1 LIARSDLGSVLNAAS
16 RVMIVDDDAV
26 LRSGAAR
33 LLRNHGYQVDMAAG
47 ADEALT
53 FALRHRY
60 AVIVCD
66 LLLPRLDG
74 ARLIERLRALQC
86 GAQYIIVTGASPD
99 EAARCLAD
107 TTYDAIVFKPWR
119 DEQLL
124 EVVKAQAEVEGRENS
139 ADVLPAFSGTLLI
152 IEDNPGD
159 RHLLMA
165 NVREAV
171 GKDCRI
177 RVAGTLTQA
186 AAIIRNEPAL
196 AVVLTDL
203 SLPDAQ
209 GVEVVTRLQE
219 LGVTAPLVVVTG
231 SSDESLAVRA
241 VEAGASEY
249 VTKGQ
254 LDPRLVSRAL
264 RFAMQRKRSQL
275 HLTRVA
281 LTDPLTGAANRAFFE
296 SHLAHWLFE
305 AHTGH
310 KGFAMFFVDLDR
322 FKDVNDTFGHA
333 VGDALLI
340 AVTARIQE
348 CLHDNDLL
356 ARIGGDEIAILSR
369 RAANR
374 PESENLRRVI
384 KNSLNESF
392 ALSGC
397 DVHISASVGV
407 AIFPDDGAESTEL
420 LRAADRDM
428 YRDKG
433 HRRRTSSPPVEFDGT
448 QQPAE
453 LELRR
458 AFDEREFV
466 LLYQPIV
473 DMETREVR
481 ALEAFLRWRR
491 PDGSLTLPNGFLR
504 GLDVTGL
511 INPVGD
517 WVLSEACTVFREV
530 KKATGTIP
538 TLSLN
543 VTASQLSARAFAYA
557 TLRTLR
563 DYDIVPEKLQFEV
576 CEAVLADPSRA
587 VQDTLAALQDGGI
600 GVCIDDF
607 GVGTSSIT
615 RVSNSSAQ
623 SLKIDRTVVRDLLA
637 HNPSRATAAACVAI
651 GRGLGINVVAEGVEQ
666 VAQHDMLRELGC
678 TEAQGRLYARP
689 LPPDVLLAWLRE

>member
-1 LIARSDLGSVLNAAS
+1 VLL
-16 RVMIVDDDAV
+16 VDDDAV
-26 LRSGAAR
+26 VRTGAAR
-33 LLRNHGYQVDMAAG
+33 LLRNHGYPVDVAAG
-47 ADEALT
+47 VDEALT

-60 AVIVCD
+60 AVIISD

-86 GAQYIIVTGASPD
+86 GAQYIVITGASPD
-99 EAARCLAD
+99 EAARCLAN
-107 TTYDAIVFKPWR
+107 TTYDAIVFKPWQ
-119 DEQLL
+119 DEQLV
-124 EVVKAQAEVEGRENS
+124 EVVRAQVELEAQEAVS
-139 ADVLPAFSGTLLI
+139 SDVLPAFSGTLLI
-152 IEDNPGD
+152 IEDNPVD
-159 RHLLMA
+159 RHLLVKI
-165 NVREAV
+165 VREAV
-171 GKDCRI
+171 GKDCQI
-177 RVAGTLTQA
+177 RTAGTLSQA
-186 AAIIRNEPAL
+186 AAVVNSESAL

-209 GVEVVTRLQE
+209 GVEVVTKLQE
-219 LGVTAPLVVVTG
+219 LGVSAPLVVVTG

-249 VTKGQ
+249 ITKGQ

-305 AHTGH
+305 AHTAQRR
-310 KGFAMFFVDLDR
+310 FAMFFVDLDR
-322 FKDVNDTFGHA
+322 FKEVNDTFGHA

-340 AVTARIQE
+340 AVTGRIQE

-369 RAANR
+369 RATTREEA
-374 PESENLRRVI
+374 EKLRREI
-384 KNSLNESF
+384 KQSLHESF

-397 DVHISASVGV
+397 DVRTSASVGA
-407 AIFPDDGAESTEL
+407 AIFPDDGTESSEL

-433 HRRRTSSPPVEFDGT
+433 HRRRTSSPPLEFEGL

-458 AFDEREFV
+458 AFDEREFL

-473 DMETREVR
+473 DMNTREVR
-481 ALEAFLRWRR
+481 AFEAFLRWRR
-491 PDGSLTLPNGFLR
+491 PDGSLALPGSFLR
-504 GLDVTGL
+504 GLDLTGL
-511 INPVGD
+511 INPVGE
-517 WVLSEACTVFREV
+517 WVLNEACTVFQEV
-530 KKATGTIP
+530 KKATGAT
-538 TLSLN
+538 TKLSLN
-543 VTASQLSARAFAYA
+543 VTASQLAARAFAYA

-563 DYDIVPEKLQFEV
+563 DYDIVPDSLQVEV
-576 CEAVLADPSRA
+576 CESVLADPSRA
-587 VQDTLAALQDGGI
+587 VQDTLLALHESGV

-615 RVSNSSAQ
+615 RVSSSSAQ
-623 SLKIDRTVVRDLLA
+623 SLKIDRSVVRDLLVR
-637 HNPSRATAAACVAI
+637 NDSRAMAAACVAM

-666 VAQHDMLRELGC
+666 VAQHDLLRELGC
-678 TEAQGRLYARP
+678 SEAQGRLYARP
-689 LPPDVLLAWLRE
+689 LPADVLVAWLRE